1 MLKRTGLFKQID
13 KMGRISVPAKLRK
26 DLCIPIERD
35 MEIFIYED
43 EDKNKYICYLIP
55 DDEIEKKKKLAREL
69 LTQLDIEIPDDLAWF
84 SIERPKPS
92 GFGRTL
98 QSRAIAQ
105 IYEHYVNFSKT
116 PWFPA
121 LTML

>member
-13 KMGRISVPAKLRK
+13 NMGRISVPAKLRK

-69 LTQLDIEIPDDLAWF
+69 LVQLDIEIPDDLA
-84 SIERPKPS
+84 
-92 GFGRTL
+92 
-98 QSRAIAQ
+98 
-105 IYEHYVNFSKT
+105 
-116 PWFPA
+116 
-121 LTML
+121 

>member
-1 MLKRTGLFKQID
+1 
-13 KMGRISVPAKLRK
+13 MGRISVPAKLRK

-69 LTQLDIEIPDDLAWF
+69 
-84 SIERPKPS
+84 RP
-92 GFGRTL
+92 
-98 QSRAIAQ
+98 
-105 IYEHYVNFSKT
+105 
-116 PWFPA
+116 FPA
-121 LTML
+121 PQVCALTCLLLKDGFLLS